1 MKAPRSLR
9 TQIVHPGAD
18 NLRYEI
24 RQIVEVANA
33 IAATGAPIQW
43 ENIGDPVASAIATV
57 RSTASTSPMIGAL
70 WPKFLMVR
78 PVPWFSVAKRSCA
91 SARIE

>member
-1 MKAPRSLR
+1 MR

-33 IAATGAPIQW
+33 IEATGAPIQW
-43 ENIGDPVASAIATV
+43 ENIGDPVAKGERIPDWIKAIVTQ
-57 RSTASTSPMIGAL
+57 TAAEDLSFAYSPTEGPGGNAPL
-70 WPKFLMVR
+70 HR
-78 PVPWFSVAKRSCA
+78 R
-91 SARIE
+91 